1 MVVPKRNYNF
11 CYKKSTLGNV
21 NSLYM
26 VHRDFVIDNLF
37 YLEVTVFLWSWMEV
51 QKSYKRGKK
60 SFRYYFYQDLTG
72 KSCLLYFHYKV
83 IVLQRIL
90 LKLRALRKEE

>member
-37 YLEVTVFLWSWMEV
+37 YLEVIVFLWSWMEV
-51 QKSYKRGKK
+51 QKPYKRGKK
-60 SFRYYFYQDLTG
+60 SFRYYTSI
-72 KSCLLYFHYKV
+72 KT
-83 IVLQRIL
+83 
-90 LKLRALRKEE
+90 